1 MIYFI
6 LAFLFFAFLVC
17 IAICIYLLKKVYALE
32 KHCDKNTEF
41 ISRHAAVHAKMA
53 EEQAD
58 TADRIVDEI
67 EKKWDTSLQ
76 KMLAWTPFAP
86 GSESEGN

>member
-6 LAFLFFAFLVC
+6 LAFLFFAFLAC
-17 IAICIYLLKKVYALE
+17 LAFCIYLCREVRRLE

-76 KMLAWTPFAP
+76 KMLAWTPFS
-86 GSESEGN
+86 GGNESEGN